1 MTELTSTQL
10 QIRFSLIIAIV
21 NNNLK
26 KVQDIFNNDEYDD
39 IQAAL
44 IQRAPSGDKDIILHF
59 AITRLKAVVKDQ
71 EDLEKSVK
79 IIELIW
85 QKTNQKIRGSVCGYA
100 IESFQNFQ
108 RETGLSDIP
117 ALKTVI
123 QEIEEHR
130 RVENLI
136 ITLRFMIIS
145 LDVNQVKAA
154 LENCGTDAARVL
166 EREVYWN
173 NGRVDAF
180 LVYPLRV
187 KYSKE
192 LNQEDVEKIKEI
204 TKLLWNEASSNVRD
218 FWLESVLAN
227 GDNYIIAVLKS
238 KQEFYVK
245 EGIAGE
251 GWLEDLIEEVKD
263 YKKSREEE
271 LSKRVLEDIEE
282 KEPIADNETPGNSD
296 TTFWSKHKGK
306 IALSIVGL
314 CAAGAVVAYVLA
326 YPAVALALAVLAAVI
341 LIGVGIA
348 KVLEDPSVEGL
359 STPKKQGA

>member
-1 MTELTSTQL
+1 MTELTNTQQ
-10 QIRFSLIIAIV
+10 QIRTSLITAII

-44 IQRAPSGDKDIILHF
+44 IRRAPIGDKDVILHF

-71 EDLEKSVK
+71 ENLEKSVK

-108 RETGLSDIP
+108 RETGLSYIP
-117 ALKTVI
+117 ALKTHI

-136 ITLRFMIIS
+136 ITLIFIIIS

-166 EREVYWN
+166 ERKVYWN

-180 LVYPLRV
+180 LVYPLKV
-187 KYSKE
+187 KCSKE
-192 LNQEDVEKIKEI
+192 LNQEDVENIKEI
-204 TKLLWNEASSNVRD
+204 TKLLWDKASPDVRD
-218 FWLESVLAN
+218 FWLESYIIN
-227 GDNYIIAVLKS
+227 EEGQITGDNYIIDSLEERQRMYAN
-238 KQEFYVK
+238 
-245 EGIAGE
+245 IAGE
-251 GWLEDLIEEVKD
+251 GWLEDLIKEVKD
-263 YKKSREEE
+263 
-271 LSKRVLEDIEE
+271 
-282 KEPIADNETPGNSD
+282 
-296 TTFWSKHKGK
+296 
-306 IALSIVGL
+306 
-314 CAAGAVVAYVLA
+314 
-326 YPAVALALAVLAAVI
+326 
-341 LIGVGIA
+341 
-348 KVLEDPSVEGL
+348 
-359 STPKKQGA
+359 